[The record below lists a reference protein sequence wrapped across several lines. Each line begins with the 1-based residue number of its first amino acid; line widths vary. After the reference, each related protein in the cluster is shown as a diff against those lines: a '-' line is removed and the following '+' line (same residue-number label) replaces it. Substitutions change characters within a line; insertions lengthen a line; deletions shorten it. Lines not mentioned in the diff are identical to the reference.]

1 VIAPDARAG
10 HNTGVI
16 NASTAPTI
24 AEQPWLGVVIG
35 LIGMAVTAFVFV
47 RLRRAPNR
55 TRGQLAGAA
64 VVFAG
69 MLAAFVLGVYHLM
82 R

>member
-1 VIAPDARAG
+1 MIAPDASGG

-16 NASTAPTI
+16 VASTAPTI
-24 AEQPWLGVVIG
+24 AEQPWSGIVIG
-35 LIGMAVTAFVFV
+35 LIGMAVAAFVFV
-47 RLRRAPNR
+47 RLRRTSNQP
-55 TRGQLAGAA
+55 RGQLIGVA

-69 MLAAFVLGVYHLM
+69 MLAAFVLGVYHLT